1 MATFIALVRGI
12 NVGGHKKIAMADLRD
27 LLLRMGFKDTKSLLN
42 SGNLVFRSKTLAT
55 GRLELL
61 LEAETKKQLSF
72 ETHFFV
78 RTTQEWQSV
87 IAHNPFPREAERD
100 PGHLVVML
108 LKKAP
113 EPGDLKTLQ
122 RAITGN
128 EVIRGEGREAYII
141 YPDGIGRSRLTNALI
156 ESKLGSTGTARNWN
170 TVLKLAAISLKNEDS
185 RGKKGGRTRNGF
197 SKS

>member
-1 MATFIALVRGI
+1 MVTYIALLRGI
-12 NVGGHKKIAMADLRD
+12 NVGGHNMIAMADLRK
-27 LLLRMGFKDTKSLLN
+27 LLTRMGFENTQSLLQ

-55 GRLELL
+55 AKLELL
-61 LEAETKKQLSF
+61 LEAETKKHLSF

-78 RTTQEWQSV
+78 RTAQEWRSV
-87 IAHNPFPREAERD
+87 IDRNPFPREAERD

-122 RAITGN
+122 RAITGS
-128 EVIRGEGREAYII
+128 EVIHAEGREAYIT

-156 ESKLGSTGTARNWN
+156 ESKLGTRGTARNWN
-170 TVLKLAAISLKNEDS
+170 TVINLAAISP
-185 RGKKGGRTRNGF
+185 
-197 SKS
+197 